1 MNEHRREILDMLAKG
16 QITTDEAE
24 RLIVALENPAPAG
37 FTAAGYDA
45 KPSQPPKYLRLL
57 IESEDG
63 RPDSPST
70 VKIRVPLQLL
80 RSGVKLASLI
90 PNNVHSHVNTALHD
104 NGIRFDLS
112 QIKPEN
118 LEELI
123 DQLNDVTL
131 HVDDKKHKV
140 KIRFSQ
146 E

>member
-1 MNEHRREILDMLAKG
+1 MNEHRREVLDMLASGK
-16 QITTDEAE
+16 INADEAE
-24 RLIVALENPAPAG
+24 RLIAALEGPGAEAP
-37 FTAAGYDA
+37 
-45 KPSQPPKYLRLL
+45 PSQPAKYLRVLV
-57 IESEDG
+57 ESEDG
-63 RPDSPST
+63 RPDGPST
-70 VKIRVPLQLL
+70 VRIRVPLQLL

-90 PNNVHSHVNTALHD
+90 PHNVHSHVNAALHD